1 MTSES
6 IDPEDTVSYDDVRD
20 GAGRDRDGVASLR
33 DTEEEQGDEA
43 ELTDDFDLDQDE
55 AKELGVNLDRT
66 GGETPR
72 LD

>member
-1 MTSES
+1 MTES
-6 IDPEDTVSYDDVRD
+6 IDPADTVSYDDVRD
-20 GAGRDRDGVASLR
+20 QAGRDDDPVASLR

-43 ELTDDFDLDQDE
+43 EVTDDFDLDE
-55 AKELGVNLDRT
+55 TAAKESGTDFDRL

>member
-1 MTSES
+1 MSES
-6 IDPEDTVSYDDVRD
+6 IDPTDTVSYDDVRD
-20 GAGRDRDGVASLR
+20 QAARERDPISSLR

-43 ELTDDFDLDQDE
+43 EVTDEFDPDTVASKESGTDLDR
-55 AKELGVNLDRT
+55 L

>member
-1 MTSES
+1 MTES
-6 IDPEDTVSYDDVRD
+6 IDPADTVSYDDVRD
-20 GAGRDRDGVASLR
+20 QAARDNDPVASLR

-43 ELTDDFDLDQDE
+43 EVTDDFDLDQTA
-55 AKELGVNLDRT
+55 AKESGTDFDRL